1 VNLATRI
8 WLVDRSLLSILGFD
22 LFLGV
27 LFQMTGET
35 PNSSNASLSPR
46 KKPLY
51 ESSTQFKSWRYSPEQ
66 LRQVRQTLNAAAVE
80 AIRKTIEESEVCRD
94 VR

>member
-1 VNLATRI
+1 MCSWVA
-8 WLVDRSLLSILGFD
+8 FD
-22 LFLGV
+22 LVLGV

-35 PNSSNASLSPR
+35 HNSSNPLLSPG

-66 LRQVRQTLNAAAVE
+66 LRQVRQLLNVAAVE

-94 VR
+94 LR